1 MYNGQQNSNFTCCTM
16 RSQGMLCEC
25 SIRKRTDSML
35 GGAGLAPLGNSGS
48 EEGPT
53 GTDGGNAT
61 LVREVLS
68 AHSLTSVFPDNP
80 IIQISRRLR
89 DKSSASTLNGNRC
102 DTANSSFQ
110 RRVSWEEA
118 KQIQIE
124 TRRKWERGFGFRPT
138 LSSNRLS
145 QWSLR
150 GGNWAV

>member
-110 RRVSWEEA
+110 RRGKLGRGQANSDRNKEEMRA
-118 KQIQIE
+118 RVWFPPH
-124 TRRKWERGFGFRPT
+124 TVF
-138 LSSNRLS
+138 
-145 QWSLR
+145 
-150 GGNWAV
+150 

>member
-102 DTANSSFQ
+102 DTANSSLQ
-110 RRVSWEEA
+110 RRGKLGRGQANSDRNKEEMRA
-118 KQIQIE
+118 RVWFPPH
-124 TRRKWERGFGFRPT
+124 TVF
-138 LSSNRLS
+138 
-145 QWSLR
+145 
-150 GGNWAV
+150 